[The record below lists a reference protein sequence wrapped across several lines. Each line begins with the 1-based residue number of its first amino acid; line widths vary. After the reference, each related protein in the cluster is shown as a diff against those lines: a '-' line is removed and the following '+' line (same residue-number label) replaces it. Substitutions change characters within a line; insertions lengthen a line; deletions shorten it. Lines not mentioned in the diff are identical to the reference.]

1 MPSNNGYRIKNFQ
14 LNQNSKVI
22 LTNGDYWFESANFV
36 QNSQLVIDGDV
47 RIFILGNTEI
57 SGSQLNTASTG
68 NLTIVAYGDISLN
81 NQSIVNGYIY
91 AANQLTLNNNSELN
105 GRVTARQL
113 TMSGSSRIN
122 QFEQQLYACFSD
134 NFNRSSLGQNW
145 IPYTSTGGFTPSL
158 ISNRLRLTEDQNN
171 QATAVT

>member
-22 LTNGDYWFESANFV
+22 LTSGDYWFESANFV

-81 NQSIVNGYIY
+81 NQSIV
-91 AANQLTLNNNSELN
+91 
-105 GRVTARQL
+105 
-113 TMSGSSRIN
+113 
-122 QFEQQLYACFSD
+122 
-134 NFNRSSLGQNW
+134 
-145 IPYTSTGGFTPSL
+145 
-158 ISNRLRLTEDQNN
+158 
-171 QATAVT
+171 